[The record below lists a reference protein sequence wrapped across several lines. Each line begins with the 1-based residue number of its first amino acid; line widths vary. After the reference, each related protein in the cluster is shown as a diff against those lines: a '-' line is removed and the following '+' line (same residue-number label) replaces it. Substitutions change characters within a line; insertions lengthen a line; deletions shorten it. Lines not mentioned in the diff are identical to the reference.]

1 MTDVERIIELAR
13 REVGVTET
21 PKGSNCV
28 KYNTAYYGGNV
39 SGSELPWCVVFI
51 WWLFGQLGIQNEFC
65 GGAKTAY
72 CPFVVNYAKNSGAWI
87 TDPSKFKA
95 GDCLLFDWNRDGIAD
110 HIGLLISWNGSSGQ
124 TIEGNAGDQVSL
136 CTRSVGQ
143 IMGAYRPAYRNTE
156 NPSQTP
162 TAPVNVPSADIDDDP
177 NEYTV
182 KQGDSLWLIATLH
195 GTTWQELA
203 RINNIA
209 PPYIIYAGQT
219 LKLRETPVVPVSP
232 TVPIKPAKPSY
243 TDEIYVARP
252 HDTLWSIAQEKL
264 GNGWRWPKL
273 AEANNILPPYLIKA
287 GQTLRIPKGGD

>member
-1 MTDVERIIELAR
+1 MNDVERIIELAR

-51 WWLFGQLGIQNEFC
+51 WWLFGQLGLQNEFC

-72 CPFVVNYAKNSGAWI
+72 CPFVVNYAKNNGAWI

-110 HIGLLISWNGSSGQ
+110 HIGLLISWNGTSGQ

-136 CTRSVGQ
+136 CTRSIGQ
-143 IMGAYRPAYRNTE
+143 ILGAYRPAYRNAE
-156 NPSQTP
+156 NPAQTP
-162 TAPVNVPSADIDDDP
+162 TTPAGVPSADVDDDP

-195 GTTWQELA
+195 NTTWQELA

-219 LKLRETPVVPVSP
+219 LKLREAPVVPIGP
-232 TVPIKPAKPSY
+232 TVPVTPSRPSY
-243 TDEIYVARP
+243 TDEIYVVRAG
-252 HDTLWSIAQEKL
+252 DTLWGIAQEKL

-273 AEANNILPPYLIKA
+273 AEANNILPPYTIFA

>member
-51 WWLFGQLGIQNEFC
+51 WWLFGQLGLQSEFC

-72 CPFVVNYAKNSGAWI
+72 CPFVVNFAKNSGAWI

-110 HIGLLISWNGSSGQ
+110 HIGLLISWNGTSGQ

-136 CTRSVGQ
+136 CTRSIGQ

-156 NPSQTP
+156 NPAQTP
-162 TAPVNVPSADIDDDP
+162 TTAPNVPSADVDDDP

-182 KQGDSLWLIATLH
+182 KRGDSLWLIAILH
-195 GTTWQELA
+195 NTSVSELI
-203 RINNIA
+203 RINNITT
-209 PPYIIYAGQT
+209 PNVIHVGQKI
-219 LKLRETPVVPVSP
+219 KLRETPVVPISP

-243 TDEIYVARP
+243 TDEIYVVRP
-252 HDTLWSIAQEKL
+252 NDTLWTIAQEKW

-287 GQTLRIPKGGD
+287 GQTLRVPKGGD